1 MSTVITSVDQLDFT
15 RSDLRKMQA
24 PKKVMM
30 VEPTHFDV
38 EYVINPYMKNQI
50 GEVDKIQ
57 ALNEWEH
64 LRDGYQE
71 LGFNVDVLDG
81 EPGYPDMVFCAN
93 QSLPYVNENGD
104 KHVLMSIMKAD
115 QRKGEVPFIEEYYK
129 NEGYNIHHIEG
140 DDVESFEGMGDALWH
155 FKRGLI
161 WGAYGFR
168 SSLEVYNQISD
179 LFDVPVIAIEL
190 QKEEFYHLDTCM
202 CVLSEDTVLV
212 YSDAF
217 TEQGMKLIHTM
228 FDTVIEVSAYEAEKL
243 FAVNAV
249 CPDGKNVLIQQGCTD
264 VNQKL
269 RDAGFY
275 VHEYSTFEFL
285 KSGGSVFCMKMLLW

>member
-1 MSTVITSVDQLDFT
+1 MSTVITSVDQLTFK
-15 RSDLRKMQA
+15 RSDLRKMPA
-24 PKKVMM
+24 PPNVLM

-50 GEVDKIQ
+50 GEVDKMQ

-64 LRDGYQE
+64 LRDGYKE
-71 LGFNVDVLDG
+71 LGFKVDVLKG
-81 EPGYPDMVFCAN
+81 QPGYPDMVFCAN
-93 QSLPYVNENGD
+93 QSLPYIDTDGER
-104 KHVLMSIMKAD
+104 HVLMSVMKAD
-115 QRKGEVPFIEEYYK
+115 QRKGEVPFIEKYYR
-129 NEGYNIHHIEG
+129 NEGYTIHHIEG
-140 DDVESFEGMGDALWH
+140 ENVDSFEGMGDGLWH

-168 SSLEVYNQISD
+168 SSLGVYDQISQ
-179 LFDVPVIAIEL
+179 LFDVPVIALEL
-190 QKEEFYHLDTCM
+190 QREEFYHLDTCM
-202 CVLSEDTVLV
+202 CILSETTALV

-217 TEQGMKLIHTM
+217 TDEGMSLIRAM
-228 FDTVIEVSAYEAEKL
+228 FDTVIEATAYEAENL

-249 CPDGKNVLIQQGCTD
+249 SPDGKNVLIQQGCTD

-275 VHEYSTFEFL
+275 VHEYSTYEFL
-285 KSGGSVFCMKMLLW
+285 KSGGSVFCMKMMLW